1 MWQSPPN
8 HSSLSRSESMRAPSD
23 QELLDLWD
31 RCLQR
36 HPIDR
41 SLALCAWAA
50 VQPSM
55 LSLADQPLG
64 AITITLLQLR
74 RVCFGPSIDAH
85 VHCPACGEPLGLRLD
100 VDQMLAGVGSPPVDP
115 RNCIGG
121 LSLRAVTSR
130 DLAAVSDRPDPDSAA
145 RALLERCL
153 IDPEGNASAMVEK
166 LSLEQIEAL
175 EAGLEAMD
183 PAADISLQ
191 LTCGACGHSWL
202 ACLDIGGVLWEE
214 LTARARNLLADVA
227 ALARAYGWS
236 EQQILALPSRRRTA
250 YLELASP

>member
-1 MWQSPPN
+1 
-8 HSSLSRSESMRAPSD
+8 MRAPSD

-31 RCLQR
+31 RCLER

-50 VQPSM
+50 AQPSS
-55 LSLADQPLG
+55 LPLADQPLG

-85 VHCPACGEPLGLRLD
+85 VHCPPCGEHLGLLLD
-100 VDQMLAGVGSPPVDP
+100 VDEILAGVASPPEDP
-115 RNCIGG
+115 RNSTGG

-130 DLAAVSDRPDPDSAA
+130 DLAAVSNRPDPGSAA

-153 IDPEGNASAMVEK
+153 IAPEGDAAALVGT
-166 LSLEQIEAL
+166 LSLELIEAL
-175 EAGLEAMD
+175 EAGLEAID

-214 LTARARNLLADVA
+214 LTAQARNLLADVA

-236 EQQILALPSRRRTA
+236 EQQILALPPRRRAA